1 MMLMLLPIL
10 ICRQRQDIAAQA
22 ELRAGLEKQPAEFNS
37 RLRQELRRFR
47 TPAIGEQVQRSSIG
61 PPPENQGA
69 NPWRAIGR
77 NRGELQP
84 TRRW

>member
-1 MMLMLLPIL
+1 MLPLLPIL

-22 ELRAGLEKQPAEFNS
+22 ELGAGLGKQPAEFNS
-37 RLRQELRRFR
+37 RLQLELRRFG

-61 PPPENQGA
+61 TPPDNKGA
-69 NPWRAIGR
+69 NPRRAIGD